1 MKRESS
7 DNTSFCALWGSNKW
21 STLIFLTDKVITDVW
36 NKFYTWSHF
45 LNLYILFY
53 YILCPKCDIGVWT
66 SGTDPL
72 DYSFSIIAIFL
83 SGQSQK
89 LTFHHLEH
97 LASSSGELRRLS
109 NVHLFGFFWQTER
122 PIYFQLTLYW
132 TLSSGHAQPSFL
144 SSTSIRKGL
153 QKTLFRGKTSNHPR
167 KLHFFDPNF
176 TFHVPRS
183 QRFGKV
189 FPNKTG
195 SFFGTF
201 PKGHA
206 LK

>member
-1 MKRESS
+1 MFGSI
-7 DNTSFCALWGSNKW
+7 TS
-21 STLIFLTDKVITDVW
+21 V
-36 NKFYTWSHF
+36 
-45 LNLYILFY
+45 LF
-53 YILCPKCDIGVWT
+53 CPKCDIGVWT

-97 LASSSGELRRLS
+97 LASSSGELWRLS

-153 QKTLFRGKTSNHPR
+153 QKNAFFGKTSNHPR
-167 KLHFFDPNF
+167 KLPFLTRISPFM
-176 TFHVPRS
+176 
-183 QRFGKV
+183 
-189 FPNKTG
+189 FPNLTKTLG
-195 SFFGTF
+195 WLGGFKILGKFSPKKNFFGDH
-201 PKGHA
+201 P
-206 LK
+206 LLEIMIE